1 MPIYCNYYDINLYQG
16 QSFFLDL
23 FYQNDNGDPIDLN
36 GNTYEARMQV
46 RRSPLVQNKLLS
58 ASSNNYPDGLI
69 GGGKTGFFNGSAGR
83 PGTGGIVLNYGGET
97 GALRIEIDYITT
109 SYLPPGRH
117 FYDVDIKNEETNFVD
132 KIVTGTFEVTGEVT
146 RDVIVDEAL
155 DEDQGPESPVGT
167 PIRYPNTG
175 TVSTDKPDEESS
187 GEIPLRNNQ
196 NRPNNDTSNY

>member
-23 FYQNDNGDPIDLN
+23 FYQDDNGDPIDLN

-58 ASSNNYPDGLI
+58 ASSNNYPNGLT
-69 GGGKTGFFNGSAGR
+69 GGGKTGFFSGSAGR
-83 PGTGGIVLNYGGET
+83 TGTGGIVLNYGGET

-117 FYDVDIKNEETNFVD
+117 FYDVDIKNESNNFVD

-146 RDVIVDEAL
+146 RDGIVEEDFEADE
-155 DEDQGPESPVGT
+155 EPQSPVGT
-167 PIRYPNTG
+167 PIKFPETG
-175 TVSTDKPDEESS
+175 TESSDKPDEES
-187 GEIPLRNNQ
+187 GGTEGTPLRNNE
-196 NRPNNDTSNY
+196 NRPNN